1 MNFNIYNS
9 ILFAGILQ
17 GIIFAIVVLFN
28 KKYNHKSNFYLAA
41 LISSFSLN
49 NLQFYGADV
58 GLYTSEFFYNYVFIP
73 FCLIIPVFFYLYIA
87 KSLYPENKTT
97 LKQKLLF
104 VPFYIGLFFC
114 VLYKIFVGLNYREEV
129 LNFFYPIPNI
139 IEFLAILFNQIIY
152 VVVFFQIRKIE
163 KNSHEFNLD
172 SIQIR
177 LNWLKKI
184 VVFLFGLTF
193 IWLFLML
200 KTVLID
206 EKVNFYPLWIG
217 ISILT
222 YWLGYIGIY
231 KFGIIEERKNLKKY
245 SKEIKASYSIVEKEK
260 SNHIV
265 TFEHLIIDQ
274 KRFLDSDLTL
284 DKIADELNLSKSYL
298 SRIINAE
305 LGTGFVEYVNALRI
319 EEAKNYLLNPDF
331 SNYTLEAIGIEAGFN
346 SKSAFYSSFKKIT
359 GVTPS
364 EFKKDSTNLS

>member
-1 MNFNIYNS
+1 MNFNLYNS

-17 GIIFAIVVLFN
+17 GIIFAIVVMFN
-28 KKYNHKSNFYLAA
+28 KKYNHRSNFYLVA

-49 NLQFYGADV
+49 NLQFYCADI
-58 GLYTSEFFYNYVFIP
+58 GLISGDFFYKYVYIP
-73 FCLIIPVFFYLYIA
+73 WCLIIPVFFYLYIV
-87 KSLYPENKTT
+87 KSLYPENKISF
-97 LKQKLLF
+97 KQKLLF

-114 VLYKIFVGLNYREEV
+114 VLYKLLVVLNYQKEV
-129 LNFFYPIPNI
+129 FYFFTIVLDV
-139 IEFLAILFNQIIY
+139 IEFSAIILNQIIY
-152 VVVFFQIRKIE
+152 IVVYIKIKKIE
-163 KNSHEFNLD
+163 KEYNEYKLD
-172 SIQIR
+172 LIKIR

-184 VVFLFGLTF
+184 VLFLFGLTI
-193 IWLFLML
+193 IWLFLMVRL
-200 KTVLID
+200 AFFEI
-206 EKVNFYPLWIG
+206 KVNFYPLWIG

-245 SKEIKASYSIVEKEK
+245 SKETKASYSIVEKQK
-260 SNHIV
+260 SNHIIA
-265 TFEHLIIDQ
+265 FEHLIIDQ

-284 DKIADELNLSKSYL
+284 DSIADELNLSKSYL

-305 LGTGFVEYVNALRI
+305 LETGFVEYVNTLRV
-319 EEAKNYLLNPDF
+319 EEAKSYLLNPDF